1 MFVLEEN
8 HYGAFSASCRNRGKA
23 QTVNGNFVLLL
34 VGETYKQE
42 IIEGMTHLL
51 LGWSSDVYINT
62 IFTDAT
68 GGNINDRIASVQIR
82 IVTGIYVSIG
92 CRSNIQFVRLPVP

>member
-1 MFVLEEN
+1 MVRLNIVNGGKVLFVLEEN

-68 GGNINDRIASVQIR
+68 GGNINDRIASVQT
-82 IVTGIYVSIG
+82 VLSQAM
-92 CRSNIQFVRLPVP
+92 CFQ